1 METDFLVV
9 GSGIAGLS
17 FALKAAEAGRVT
29 LVTKRAVLDSA
40 TAWAQGGVAAVMS
53 SPDTFEAHI
62 QDTLRAGAGLC
73 HEDVVR
79 SVVQEGPARIR
90 DLVTWGV
97 KFSSTEGDEDQGFA
111 LGLEGG
117 HSHRRIIHAADYT
130 GRAIEE
136 ALVAQVR
143 GHPRIQLLEHHIAI
157 DLLTAHHV
165 GWQQAEDRCLGAYVL
180 DIPRGQVLTIQA
192 RVTVLATG
200 GAGKVYLYT
209 SNPDVATGDGMAM
222 AYRAGATLANMEF
235 IQFHPTCLFHPQ
247 AKHFLISEAVR
258 GEGGILRLSNSQTF
272 LERYHPQRE
281 LAPRDVVARAID
293 AELKARGEECVYLD
307 IAHRGRDFIPQR
319 FPTIYSQCL
328 KFGID
333 MTRQPIPVV
342 PAAHYFC
349 GGIWTDAVGATTV
362 PGLYAIGEVACT
374 GFHGANRLASNSLL
388 EGLVFAHRA
397 AQAAGR
403 WLTDPLPSGGHVP
416 PWTARNAR
424 DSDEQVVIT
433 QNWDEVRRFMWN
445 YVGIVRT
452 TKRLERA
459 LRRIELLQQEI
470 QEYYWNF
477 LVTAD
482 LLELRNIAT
491 VAELVIRSALTRQ
504 ESRGLHYLLDAP
516 EPHEQ
521 YRRDTLLTKTT
532 DVSSPLPS
540 VGEGGGEGVK
550 FTSGPSPALR
560 AASPKEG
567 EAKT

>member
-1 METDFLVV
+1 METVHADYLVI

-17 FALKAAEAGRVT
+17 FALKAAETGRVT
-29 LVTKRAVLDSA
+29 LVTKRSILDSA
-40 TAWAQGGVAAVMS
+40 TAWAQGGVAAVTS

-62 QDTLRAGAGLC
+62 RDTLNAGAGLC
-73 HEDVVR
+73 HEAVVR
-79 SVVQEGPARIR
+79 SVVQEGPARIH
-90 DLVTWGV
+90 DLVAWGV

-130 GRAIEE
+130 GRIIEE
-136 ALVAQVR
+136 TLAARVQA
-143 GHPRIQLLEHHIAI
+143 HPQIQLLEHHIAI
-157 DLLTAHHV
+157 DLITAHHLRGGPRKGPPTGMAV
-165 GWQQAEDRCLGAYVL
+165 GGGARDGDQGDDRCLGAYVL

-222 AYRAGATLANMEF
+222 AYRAGATIANMEF
-235 IQFHPTCLFHPQ
+235 TQFHPTCLFHPE

-258 GEGGILRLSNSQTF
+258 GEGGILHLSNRHTF

-281 LAPRDVVARAID
+281 LAPRDIVARAID
-293 AELKARGEECVYLD
+293 AEMKARGEECVYLD
-307 IAHRGRDFIPQR
+307 ITHRGEGFIRQR
-319 FPTIYSQCL
+319 FPTIYAQCMGY
-328 KFGID
+328 GID
-333 MTRQPIPVV
+333 ITRQPIPVV

-349 GGIWTDAVGATTV
+349 GGVGTDEEGATTV
-362 PGLYAIGEVACT
+362 TGLYAVGETACT
-374 GFHGANRLASNSLL
+374 GLHGANRLASNSLL

-397 AQAAGR
+397 AQAASR
-403 WLTDPLPSGGHVP
+403 WLAEPLPSGCHLP

-433 QNWDEVRRFMWN
+433 QNWDEIRRFMWN

-452 TKRLERA
+452 TKRLQRA

-477 LVTAD
+477 LVSRD
-482 LLELRNIAT
+482 LLELRNIAM
-491 VAELVIRSALTRQ
+491 VAELVIRSALARR

-516 EPHEQ
+516 ESNEQ
-521 YRRDTLLTKTT
+521 YRRDTLLTKTI

-540 VGEGGGEGVK
+540 VGE
-550 FTSGPSPALR
+550 
-560 AASPKEG
+560 
-567 EAKT
+567 AKT